1 MKPIGNTSAP
11 ASLDKE
17 RLLRRALT
25 EELERQIKEIE
36 GKVPETADSLLEQY
50 CYLKNQI
57 KMLEKVMEPLRE
69 RIMDRLK
76 DKNTITTANHVAI
89 LQMVKRT
96 DLDRKLLEA
105 ELGASLLKFL
115 KESQYPKLTVQEI
128 VRNGGVK

>member
-1 MKPIGNTSAP
+1 MKPISPQSEPT
-11 ASLDKE
+11 SLDKE
-17 RLLRRALT
+17 RLLRKTLT
-25 EELERQIKEIE
+25 EELERQIREIE

-105 ELGASLLKFL
+105 ELGAGLLKFL